1 MFNIYLND
9 LFYILNDV
17 DICNYADD
25 TTPNVCDS
33 SLKVVIEKLEKSSQL
48 AIKWFNHNHMKLNTE
63 KCEFLITGHR
73 FEHLWLDVGET
84 QVWEKNQVKLLGVTI
99 DNELKLDDHITKICR
114 KANSKLSAL
123 SRLARYLSMEQKK
136 LLYMSFIEA
145 QFKYCP
151 LTWMFCSRSCNNKIN
166 KLHERALRLV
176 YDDYESS
183 FDVLLNKNKSFSIHH
198 QNIQKL
204 MIEAYK
210 SLNKPSPDNYFDSL
224 FMSKRRQDPLQNDL
238 LVPSV
243 KTVTKGKDSAK
254 YLGAVTWNSI
264 PSHIRQ
270 QDSLEKFCD
279 LIKKWKPDCKCTLCK
294 DYIGHIDYIQ
304 IVE

>member
-1 MFNIYLND
+1 MLRPFLFNIYLND
-9 LFYILNDV
+9 LFYVLYDV
-17 DICNYADD
+17 DICNYADN
-25 TTPNVCDS
+25 TTPNLRDS
-33 SLKVVIEKLEKSSQL
+33 SLKVVIEKLRKISQL
-48 AIKWFNHNHMKLNTE
+48 VIKWFSHNYMKLNAE

-73 FEHLWLDVGET
+73 FEHLWLNVGET
-84 QVWEKNQVKLLGVTI
+84 QVWEKNQVKLLGITI
-99 DNELKLDDHITKICR
+99 DNELKFDDHITKICR

-204 MIEAYK
+204 MIEVYK
-210 SLNKPSPDNYFDSL
+210 SLNKPSPNNLFDSM
-224 FMSKRRQDPLQNDL
+224 FTSK
-238 LVPSV
+238 
-243 KTVTKGKDSAK
+243 
-254 YLGAVTWNSI
+254 
-264 PSHIRQ
+264 
-270 QDSLEKFCD
+270 
-279 LIKKWKPDCKCTLCK
+279 
-294 DYIGHIDYIQ
+294 
-304 IVE
+304 